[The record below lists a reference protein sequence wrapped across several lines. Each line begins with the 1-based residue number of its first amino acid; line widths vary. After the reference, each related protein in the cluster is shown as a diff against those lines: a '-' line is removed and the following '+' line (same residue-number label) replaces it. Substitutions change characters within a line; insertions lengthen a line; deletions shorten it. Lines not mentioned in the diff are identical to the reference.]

1 MKGKKSSAIK
11 GGSWEEGRQLNE
23 LSGLESSGRLS
34 SVCKAGAYRGHSGRD
49 TGLLA
54 GRPRIVAG
62 HNNPTSTHGR
72 QNFNYQNRM
81 LTRPQIWAGRA
92 DDTVAGDLLCLWH
105 QGQQPVASLVQLTSW
120 VAAGDQLAS
129 EELGA
134 HSEGQAGQ
142 SRQGKVIREGES
154 VVKGS

>member
-11 GGSWEEGRQLNE
+11 GGSWEEGRYLNE

-92 DDTVAGDLLCLWH
+92 DTVAGDLLCLWH
-105 QGQQPVASLVQLTSW
+105 QG
-120 VAAGDQLAS
+120 
-129 EELGA
+129 
-134 HSEGQAGQ
+134 
-142 SRQGKVIREGES
+142 
-154 VVKGS
+154 